1 MDELQILIKAI
12 MTENSEQNLDSELR
26 ILTKRLSDA
35 HKISLKVGIDQASVK
50 TVKSE
55 LQTIAKQV
63 QSASTS
69 SKSGSGQIKVFDK
82 TQLEADGQKYFN
94 YVRNIV
100 ARVQKE
106 FGKMGQVDVTNVFKN
121 AKGEIQSFTASVTKA
136 DGVVEKFNFELA
148 KIKNGSRN
156 LSGFV
161 QTNSILSDKRAGSD
175 LEKTLNFLNRIDN
188 KIADISSKTLKN
200 TSKPLLGDMEQYNQY
215 QTRLNE
221 VKARIEEIKKANAT
235 LSGDHKREIA
245 SMVADLQRYAKELQK
260 SAYAATDLNAATFQN
275 KKSELQAALK
285 TDIQKWQDSGIF
297 GGTFE
302 QDVNKAKRALDDALD
317 PTDLEAYKHQLSLI
331 VQQVKQLKLDDT
343 ASGRLIDADI
353 LNNNIQTAQNRIL
366 NLRETYS
373 AFLDDPNLVAKWE
386 ALFESSKIVDSK
398 KKLQELNSSIR
409 KFEQE
414 LISAGKHQRSFFD
427 ELKANAVK
435 MGTWMILGGVIAGIT
450 RGVTGLYGAVVDLD
464 SAMTELKKVTDET
477 DAAYNRFL
485 TDAAEKAVKIGT
497 TYSDYVNSTAS
508 FARLGYT
515 IGDAAKL
522 AEVANIYAV
531 VGDEI
536 SGVDEATTSIIS
548 TMKAFGIEA
557 ENAMTIVDKFNEVG
571 NNFAISSGGIGDA
584 MQRSAAALAAAN
596 NTIDQSIAL
605 IVAANNVVQDPET
618 VGTMWKT
625 VSMRIRG
632 AKTELEEAG
641 LETEY
646 MAESVATLRKQIK
659 GLTNVNGTGG
669 FDIMLDENTF
679 KSTYDII
686 LGISKVWK
694 NMSDIDQSALLELLA
709 GKRQGNA
716 LAATLTNM
724 KDAEA
729 ALKKSVTSEGSA
741 LKEHEKVMDS
751 IQAKQKAFQAQYQ
764 ALANSILNSDLI
776 KGMYD
781 GGTGLLGWLTKA
793 TELAGG
799 LPVALSAITPFI
811 NKLQMFKT
819 VTNEDGG
826 KGILTVFGANKLAL
840 DNDIKLLG
848 EYNDKIKKLGNS
860 KSDLSKKQII
870 WNDTIGKGTSRLR
883 EQIKI
888 SDKAVVSTDNYSN
901 AVSRS
906 AKETVLL
913 GVKSTA
919 AAIGV
924 EVLNTALNMLIGFGV
939 GLAINA
945 IVSGISS
952 LVNKTKEAKE
962 AAIEA
967 GDAATENANTLYD
980 LTSSYIAMCKA
991 VDDGTGSQEDLND
1004 IQSSLI
1010 EHLKEQGVVV
1020 QGLSGDYQNLR
1031 DSVIGAAQAQI
1042 QTSISQA
1049 IRASDIKK
1057 EDAINKLDGYFNQRN
1072 MYSATGKEAGDAME
1086 YLKKLGF
1093 TGIDNS
1099 GSRGGGTIFLPSVYR
1114 TNGGTEDIEFADL
1127 MANYKYLESAMNAVR
1142 EKFGKDN
1149 PLFTVLS
1156 DAFTEY
1162 QTAMKDAIK
1171 QIDSTNQLIVD
1182 NLLLTAQKTTQPQT
1196 LEEFTKFRQDLI
1208 DAVESSSDFDADGTY
1223 TAEKLVDTALQSAQQ
1238 YQGFITQLEAS
1249 KSEGIAQVEK
1259 AVTNLTER
1267 VKEMQAAYKVL
1278 ETAQQEMASGA
1289 GLSAETIQALAD
1301 VNENYLDFLYE
1312 ENGVIK
1318 LNTDAWQ
1325 ENANSKM
1332 ESEMLDI
1339 EREIREL
1346 QEQNSELEK
1355 QNQTLSDNID
1365 LYEEQRALGNDG
1377 GMWNQLIV
1385 DTTNSVKENNDA
1397 IETNNARIRENQG
1410 LLAVYGS
1417 LYGSITGDMTAYSQA
1432 LKNFDNVA
1440 TTIDSVAA
1448 SFASLANLQN
1458 TVADGFTLS
1467 LEKILEY
1474 AKAYPQILD
1483 SATVTADGE
1492 LALNEAV
1499 VNSFIEGKKAE
1510 LNAQIDSQIAQLE
1523 ADKAVLMAKKE
1534 FAQSQLELAQAVGTG
1549 EGQISKEVAE
1559 YRINAGNAMAEALI
1573 AMKMDEANAY
1583 RLTAAAMAGNEQ
1595 EFARIAA
1602 ECFENVDSNS
1612 VKAAYDMANAF
1623 FTNSQNATLSIAS
1636 IAEQAHQ
1643 TAAAVAGMANG
1654 VVAGSSNSVFY
1665 GSGGVYTGSYGFSGV
1680 NGNFQGVDLDYQSKT
1695 ASLDDYISQLQL
1707 DISDY
1712 TDAIAQIDGQIATLQ
1727 ALKGTPL
1734 DKFQNLVSNA
1744 ADIVGGKNSGS
1755 GSSSGGSNKADE
1767 AQKLVDEYVAA
1778 IDQYYEALKRLEEA
1792 QERRKSLEK
1801 KLEHTDDFSEK
1812 IYIAGDLAGAYE
1824 AEKEAENNLMAA
1836 KQATIAANV
1845 SALRNLGFD
1854 VDYDSSTNK
1863 LFIKNLEHLNEL
1875 TASTI
1880 GEYETLQDATNAL
1893 RKDTEELIDATE
1905 QLNSDNI
1912 DATETIEDLGY
1923 QILET
1928 KNDIV
1933 SYIEEIYKK
1942 QTEAYREIIDTRKEL
1957 IQSAKDEYDYESDV
1971 ADKVKEIADL
1981 QSRIDQ
1987 LSLDDSRSALA
1998 ERRALE
2004 EELAKLQSD
2013 LSKTQED
2020 HSTNAQLDALDKMAD
2035 DYEQTVEDD
2044 IEKLKQTVNSTSD
2057 VWNAFYDT
2065 ILGKNVSVGDSIDAE
2080 IADAWLRAAQAVQ
2093 VYGASVDGLPGIS
2106 TSVTSLP
2113 KYHDGGVV
2121 TGSNLGNDE
2130 LLAVLKEGE
2139 IVFTKEQL
2147 ISMIESAGSSVRGVI
2162 ESAVQNMVR
2171 SIPAVSNVV
2180 KSITNDNSATDNSSE
2195 VISPHIEINFT
2206 HSGFMSE
2213 SDMKKY
2219 SEQFADY
2226 TIGQINEVFRRKG
2239 IINNRRS
2246 RLRPG

>member
-1 MDELQILIKAI
+1 
-12 MTENSEQNLDSELR
+12 
-26 ILTKRLSDA
+26 
-35 HKISLKVGIDQASVK
+35 
-50 TVKSE
+50 
-55 LQTIAKQV
+55 
-63 QSASTS
+63 
-69 SKSGSGQIKVFDK
+69 
-82 TQLEADGQKYFN
+82 
-94 YVRNIV
+94 
-100 ARVQKE
+100 
-106 FGKMGQVDVTNVFKN
+106 
-121 AKGEIQSFTASVTKA
+121 
-136 DGVVEKFNFELA
+136 
-148 KIKNGSRN
+148 
-156 LSGFV
+156 
-161 QTNSILSDKRAGSD
+161 
-175 LEKTLNFLNRIDN
+175 
-188 KIADISSKTLKN
+188 
-200 TSKPLLGDMEQYNQY
+200 
-215 QTRLNE
+215 
-221 VKARIEEIKKANAT
+221 
-235 LSGDHKREIA
+235 
-245 SMVADLQRYAKELQK
+245 
-260 SAYAATDLNAATFQN
+260 
-275 KKSELQAALK
+275 
-285 TDIQKWQDSGIF
+285 
-297 GGTFE
+297 
-302 QDVNKAKRALDDALD
+302 
-317 PTDLEAYKHQLSLI
+317 
-331 VQQVKQLKLDDT
+331 
-343 ASGRLIDADI
+343 
-353 LNNNIQTAQNRIL
+353 
-366 NLRETYS
+366 
-373 AFLDDPNLVAKWE
+373 
-386 ALFESSKIVDSK
+386 
-398 KKLQELNSSIR
+398 
-409 KFEQE
+409 
-414 LISAGKHQRSFFD
+414 
-427 ELKANAVK
+427 
-435 MGTWMILGGVIAGIT
+435 
-450 RGVTGLYGAVVDLD
+450 
-464 SAMTELKKVTDET
+464 
-477 DAAYNRFL
+477 
-485 TDAAEKAVKIGT
+485 
-497 TYSDYVNSTAS
+497 
-508 FARLGYT
+508 
-515 IGDAAKL
+515 
-522 AEVANIYAV
+522 
-531 VGDEI
+531 
-536 SGVDEATTSIIS
+536 
-548 TMKAFGIEA
+548 
-557 ENAMTIVDKFNEVG
+557 
-571 NNFAISSGGIGDA
+571 
-584 MQRSAAALAAAN
+584 
-596 NTIDQSIAL
+596 
-605 IVAANNVVQDPET
+605 
-618 VGTMWKT
+618 
-625 VSMRIRG
+625 MRIRG

-646 MAESVATLRKQIK
+646 MAESVASLRKQIK

-848 EYNDKIKKLGNS
+848 EYNEKIKKLGNS

-883 EQIKI
+883 DQIKI
-888 SDKAVVSTDNYSN
+888 SDKAVVSTDNYSKS
-901 AVSRS
+901 VSRS
-906 AKETVLL
+906 TKETVLL

-945 IVSGISS
+945 LVSGISS
-952 LVNKTKEAKE
+952 LVNKTKEARE
-962 AAIEA
+962 AAVEA
-967 GDAATENANTLYD
+967 GDTATENANSLYD

-991 VDDGTGSQEDLND
+991 VDDGTGSQEDLDD
-1004 IQSSLI
+1004 IQNSLI
-1010 EHLKEQGVVV
+1010 EHLKEQGVAV
-1020 QGLSGDYQNLR
+1020 QELSGDYQNLR
-1031 DSVIGAAQAQI
+1031 EAVIGAAQEQI
-1042 QTSISQA
+1042 ETNISQA
-1049 IRASDIKK
+1049 IRSSEIKK
-1057 EDAINKLDGYFNQRN
+1057 EDTQKKLNGFWDSNSTFFASGE
-1072 MYSATGKEAGDAME
+1072 EAGKALE
-1086 YLKKLGF
+1086 YLMNQGF
-1093 TGIDNS
+1093 TGINPEN
-1099 GSRGGGTIFLPSVYR
+1099 GSIYLPSFMR
-1114 TNGGTEDIEFADL
+1114 TNGNRNDVEFADL
-1127 MANYKYLESAMNAVR
+1127 MANYKYLESAMNTVR

-1182 NLLLTAQKTTQPQT
+1182 NLLLTAQKSTQPQT

-1208 DAVESSSDFDADGTY
+1208 VAVESSSDFDADGTY
-1223 TAEKLVDTALQSAQQ
+1223 TAEKLVDSALQSAQQ
-1238 YQGFITQLEAS
+1238 YQGFIAQLEAS

-1278 ETAQQEMASGA
+1278 ETAQQEMSSGA

-1301 VNENYLDFLYE
+1301 ANENYLDFLYE

-1318 LNTDAWQ
+1318 LNTDAWR

-1365 LYEEQRALGNDG
+1365 LYVEQRELGNDG
-1377 GMWNQLIV
+1377 GMWNQMIV
-1385 DTTNSVKENNDA
+1385 DATNSIQDNSDA
-1397 IETNNARIRENQG
+1397 IDANNARIRENQG

-1417 LYGSITGDMTAYSQA
+1417 MYSSITGDMNAYSQA

-1440 TTIDSVAA
+1440 TTIDSVTA
-1448 SFASLANLQN
+1448 SYTNLAKLQN

-1467 LEKILEY
+1467 IEKALEY
-1474 AKAYPQILD
+1474 AKVYPQILD
-1483 SATVTADGE
+1483 SATATANGE
-1492 LALNEAV
+1492 LALNETV
-1499 VNSFIEGKKAE
+1499 VNSFIEGKKTE
-1510 LNAQIDSQIAQLE
+1510 LNRQIDSQITQLE

-1534 FAQSQLELAQAVGTG
+1534 FAQAQLELAQAVGTG

-1559 YRINAGNAMAEALI
+1559 YRINAANAMVQ
-1573 AMKMDEANAY
+1573 AMVDAGMDEATAY
-1583 RLTAAAMAGNEQ
+1583 KLAAAAMSQNIQ
-1595 EFARIAA
+1595 EFQRIAYQV
-1602 ECFENVDSNS
+1602 CVDTEGNFNA
-1612 VKAAYDMANAF
+1612 AAYSAAMTMYNNANSMQG
-1623 FTNSQNATLSIAS
+1623 NL
-1636 IAEQAHQ
+1636 
-1643 TAAAVAGMANG
+1643 AAVAAQAHETAYAIAAMTSGKL
-1654 VVAGSSNSVFY
+1654 AGTESKI
-1665 GSGGVYTGSYGFSGV
+1665 GGLSGGSHGGGISLNLAQGSFNGADYTYTPK
-1680 NGNFQGVDLDYQSKT
+1680 QI
-1695 ASLDDYISQLQL
+1695 SLDDYISQLNT
-1707 DISDY
+1707 DITDY
-1712 TDAIAQIDGQIATLQ
+1712 TDAIAQIDGQIAILQ
-1727 ALKGTPL
+1727 AIKNTPFE
-1734 DKFQNLVSNA
+1734 KFQNLVSNA
-1744 ADIVGGKNSGS
+1744 ADIVGGKNNGS

-1812 IYIAGDLAGAYE
+1812 IYIAGDLVGAYE

-1854 VDYDSSTNK
+1854 VDYDSSKNK

-1893 RKDTEELIDATE
+1893 RKDTEDLIDATE

-1923 QILET
+1923 QVLET
-1928 KNDIV
+1928 KKNIV

-1942 QTEAYREIIDTRKEL
+1942 QTEAYRKIIDQRKEL

-1981 QSRIDQ
+1981 QARIDQ

-2013 LSKTQED
+2013 LSKKQED

-2035 DYEQTVEDD
+2035 DYEQTVEED

-2057 VWNAFYDT
+2057 VWNAFYNT
-2065 ILGKNVSVGDSIDAE
+2065 ILGNNVSVGDSIDAE
-2080 IADAWLRAAQAVQ
+2080 IVDAWLRAAQAVQ
-2093 VYGASVDGLPGIS
+2093 AYGTTVNNLPGMSTGGSTTDDKNTPTSGADPTDRRRIKPGEVYINDPTDRILDPTPGSANSKLKDGSIAPGTDLEKLIPDEEYRDYLDQNWAFSIS
-2106 TSVTSLP
+2106 KFAHTIEDPWSSFVGDLDFAINGTMRSVPSVT
-2113 KYHDGGVV
+2113 
-2121 TGSNLGNDE
+2121 E
-2130 LLAVLKEGE
+2130 
-2139 IVFTKEQL
+2139 
-2147 ISMIESAGSSVRGVI
+2147 
-2162 ESAVQNMVR
+2162 
-2171 SIPAVSNVV
+2171 VV

-2213 SDMKKY
+2213 ADMKKY
-2219 SEQFADY
+2219 GKQAAEIA
-2226 TIGQINEVFRRKG
+2226 IGEINEAFRRSG
-2239 IINNRRS
+2239 IINNRNS

>member
-1 MDELQILIKAI
+1 
-12 MTENSEQNLDSELR
+12 
-26 ILTKRLSDA
+26 
-35 HKISLKVGIDQASVK
+35 
-50 TVKSE
+50 
-55 LQTIAKQV
+55 
-63 QSASTS
+63 
-69 SKSGSGQIKVFDK
+69 
-82 TQLEADGQKYFN
+82 
-94 YVRNIV
+94 
-100 ARVQKE
+100 
-106 FGKMGQVDVTNVFKN
+106 
-121 AKGEIQSFTASVTKA
+121 
-136 DGVVEKFNFELA
+136 
-148 KIKNGSRN
+148 
-156 LSGFV
+156 
-161 QTNSILSDKRAGSD
+161 
-175 LEKTLNFLNRIDN
+175 
-188 KIADISSKTLKN
+188 
-200 TSKPLLGDMEQYNQY
+200 
-215 QTRLNE
+215 
-221 VKARIEEIKKANAT
+221 
-235 LSGDHKREIA
+235 
-245 SMVADLQRYAKELQK
+245 
-260 SAYAATDLNAATFQN
+260 
-275 KKSELQAALK
+275 
-285 TDIQKWQDSGIF
+285 
-297 GGTFE
+297 
-302 QDVNKAKRALDDALD
+302 
-317 PTDLEAYKHQLSLI
+317 
-331 VQQVKQLKLDDT
+331 
-343 ASGRLIDADI
+343 
-353 LNNNIQTAQNRIL
+353 
-366 NLRETYS
+366 
-373 AFLDDPNLVAKWE
+373 
-386 ALFESSKIVDSK
+386 
-398 KKLQELNSSIR
+398 
-409 KFEQE
+409 
-414 LISAGKHQRSFFD
+414 
-427 ELKANAVK
+427 
-435 MGTWMILGGVIAGIT
+435 
-450 RGVTGLYGAVVDLD
+450 
-464 SAMTELKKVTDET
+464 
-477 DAAYNRFL
+477 
-485 TDAAEKAVKIGT
+485 
-497 TYSDYVNSTAS
+497 
-508 FARLGYT
+508 
-515 IGDAAKL
+515 
-522 AEVANIYAV
+522 
-531 VGDEI
+531 
-536 SGVDEATTSIIS
+536 
-548 TMKAFGIEA
+548 
-557 ENAMTIVDKFNEVG
+557 
-571 NNFAISSGGIGDA
+571 
-584 MQRSAAALAAAN
+584 
-596 NTIDQSIAL
+596 
-605 IVAANNVVQDPET
+605 
-618 VGTMWKT
+618 
-625 VSMRIRG
+625 MRIRG

-646 MAESVATLRKQIK
+646 MAESVASLRKQIK

-848 EYNDKIKKLGNS
+848 EYNEKIKKLGNS

-883 EQIKI
+883 DQIKI
-888 SDKAVVSTDNYSN
+888 SDKAVVSTDNYSKS
-901 AVSRS
+901 VSRS
-906 AKETVLL
+906 TKETVLL

-945 IVSGISS
+945 LVSGISS
-952 LVNKTKEAKE
+952 LVNKTKEARE
-962 AAIEA
+962 AVVEA
-967 GDAATENANTLYD
+967 GDTATENANSLYD

-991 VDDGTGSQEDLND
+991 VDDGTGSQEDLDD
-1004 IQSSLI
+1004 IQNSLI
-1010 EHLKEQGVVV
+1010 EHLKEQGVAV
-1020 QGLSGDYQNLR
+1020 QELSGDYQNLR
-1031 DSVIGAAQAQI
+1031 EAVIGAAQEQI
-1042 QTSISQA
+1042 KTNISQA
-1049 IRASDIKK
+1049 IRSSEIKK
-1057 EDAINKLDGYFNQRN
+1057 EDTQKKLNGFWDSNSTFFASGE
-1072 MYSATGKEAGDAME
+1072 EAGKALE
-1086 YLKKLGF
+1086 YLMNQGF
-1093 TGIDNS
+1093 TGINPEN
-1099 GSRGGGTIFLPSVYR
+1099 GSIYLPSFMR
-1114 TNGGTEDIEFADL
+1114 TNGNRNDVEFADL

-1156 DAFTEY
+1156 DAFAEY
-1162 QTAMKDAIK
+1162 QTAMGDAIK

-1182 NLLLTAQKTTQPQT
+1182 NLLLTAQKSTQPQT

-1208 DAVESSSDFDADGTY
+1208 AAVESSSDFDTDGTY
-1223 TAEKLVDTALQSAQQ
+1223 TAEKLVDSALQSAQQ
-1238 YQGFITQLEAS
+1238 YQEFITQLETT

-1365 LYEEQRALGNDG
+1365 LYVEQRELGNDG

-1744 ADIVGGKNSGS
+1744 ADIVGGKNNGS

-1812 IYIAGDLAGAYE
+1812 IYIAGDLVGAYE

-1875 TASTI
+1875 TASAI

-1893 RKDTEELIDATE
+1893 RKDTEELIDTTE

-1912 DATETIEDLGY
+1912 AATETIEDLGY

-1981 QSRIDQ
+1981 QARIDQ

-2057 VWNAFYDT
+2057 VWNVFYDT

-2130 LLAVLKEGE
+2130 LLAVLQEGE
-2139 IVFTKEQL
+2139 VVFTHAQL
-2147 ISMIESAGSSVRGVI
+2147 VGMIENARNGIQGAL
-2162 ESAVQNMVR
+2162 ESIVQNLVG
-2171 SIPAVSNVV
+2171 STPSVSNVMN
-2180 KSITNDNSATDNSSE
+2180 SIANDNSSTDNSSE
-2195 VISPHIEINFT
+2195 VISPHIEINFS

-2219 SEQFADY
+2219 GDQFAEI
-2226 TIGQINEVFRRKG
+2226 TIGKINEVFRRKG
-2239 IINNRRS
+2239 IINNHFARF
-2246 RLRPG
+2246 RPG

>member
-1 MDELQILIKAI
+1 MDDLQILIQALIDEAKSI
-12 MTENSEQNLDSELR
+12 LNIREQLQKMAEKLSISVTAKLD
-26 ILTKRLSDA
+26 K
-35 HKISLKVGIDQASVK
+35 
-50 TVKSE
+50 
-55 LQTIAKQV
+55 
-63 QSASTS
+63 
-69 SKSGSGQIKVFDK
+69 SKSKKQIK
-82 TQLEADGQKYFN
+82 
-94 YVRNIV
+94 
-100 ARVQKE
+100 
-106 FGKMGQVDVTNVFKN
+106 
-121 AKGEIQSFTASVTKA
+121 
-136 DGVVEKFNFELA
+136 
-148 KIKNGSRN
+148 
-156 LSGFV
+156 
-161 QTNSILSDKRAGSD
+161 
-175 LEKTLNFLNRIDN
+175 
-188 KIADISSKTLKN
+188 
-200 TSKPLLGDMEQYNQY
+200 
-215 QTRLNE
+215 
-221 VKARIEEIKKANAT
+221 
-235 LSGDHKREIA
+235 
-245 SMVADLQRYAKELQK
+245 
-260 SAYAATDLNAATFQN
+260 TDLSAI
-275 KKSELQAALK
+275 
-285 TDIQKWQDSGIF
+285 D
-297 GGTFE
+297 
-302 QDVNKAKRALDDALD
+302 
-317 PTDLEAYKHQLSLI
+317 
-331 VQQVKQLKLDDT
+331 KL
-343 ASGRLIDADI
+343 
-353 LNNNIQTAQNRIL
+353 N
-366 NLRETYS
+366 
-373 AFLDDPNLVAKWE
+373 V
-386 ALFESSKIVDSK
+386 
-398 KKLQELNSSIR
+398 
-409 KFEQE
+409 
-414 LISAGKHQRSFFD
+414 
-427 ELKANAVK
+427 
-435 MGTWMILGGVIAGIT
+435 
-450 RGVTGLYGAVVDLD
+450 GVTGKLD
-464 SAMTELKKVTDET
+464 K
-477 DAAYNRFL
+477 
-485 TDAAEKAVKIGT
+485 
-497 TYSDYVNSTAS
+497 TAT
-508 FARLGYT
+508 R
-515 IGDAAKL
+515 
-522 AEVANIYAV
+522 
-531 VGDEI
+531 
-536 SGVDEATTSIIS
+536 
-548 TMKAFGIEA
+548 
-557 ENAMTIVDKFNEVG
+557 
-571 NNFAISSGGIGDA
+571 
-584 MQRSAAALAAAN
+584 
-596 NTIDQSIAL
+596 
-605 IVAANNVVQDPET
+605 
-618 VGTMWKT
+618 
-625 VSMRIRG
+625 
-632 AKTELEEAG
+632 
-641 LETEY
+641 
-646 MAESVATLRKQIK
+646 
-659 GLTNVNGTGG
+659 
-669 FDIMLDENTF
+669 
-679 KSTYDII
+679 
-686 LGISKVWK
+686 
-694 NMSDIDQSALLELLA
+694 
-709 GKRQGNA
+709 
-716 LAATLTNM
+716 
-724 KDAEA
+724 
-729 ALKKSVTSEGSA
+729 
-741 LKEHEKVMDS
+741 
-751 IQAKQKAFQAQYQ
+751 
-764 ALANSILNSDLI
+764 
-776 KGMYD
+776 
-781 GGTGLLGWLTKA
+781 
-793 TELAGG
+793 
-799 LPVALSAITPFI
+799 
-811 NKLQMFKT
+811 
-819 VTNEDGG
+819 
-826 KGILTVFGANKLAL
+826 
-840 DNDIKLLG
+840 
-848 EYNDKIKKLGNS
+848 KKL
-860 KSDLSKKQII
+860 KSDLSSVKTDPIKVRADVDKKQIQKDI
-870 WNDTIGKGTSRLR
+870 KSIGPVKIDTKVDGTEKLNDAVAGIDSIQRKAGTAIAFLTMLRQAFIRLEQAGKKMVSTAVELDKQGTDLRMVTGESYEDISRFIDNYNVLAKELGSTTTQVLNASSEWLRQGKSIQETQELIRQSMILSKVGAMDADTATKRLTSTMMGYGLAVSDVAGVVDRLTAVDMAAAVSADNIAEALSHTASSASLAGISLDKIIAYLTVVQETTQKSASVVGESFKSIFARMTKVTNGDAIDDMGEDISKVESTLRSLGIELRTSATEFRNIDEVIDEVGQKFNSLDSVVQRQIVTAMGGVYQSENLLALLKNYDKVAKYLNVSAEAAGTAEKKFNAYQESVEAHYNTMIASAEALSKKTVPTELLNGLMDAGTAVMDFATSTNLLSTALTGLGTAFAVKELGVFGGKVKDAYTNISNLTTAFTIL
-883 EQIKI
+883 
-888 SDKAVVSTDNYSN
+888 DKATDVRLGVDEFNSLLAITKNLSTAQLKLVVSNKALTTQQRMAILTASGLSE
-901 AVSRS
+901 AE
-906 AKETVLL
+906 AKQALTAMGLATAEGAT
-913 GVKSTA
+913 TA
-919 AAIGV
+919 ATFSLSGAFKALTAAIAA
-924 EVLNTALNMLIGFGV
+924 NPIGFLLV
-939 GLAINA
+939 TITTLTS
-945 IVSGISS
+945 VIST
-952 LVNKTKEAKE
+952 VKDKIKEARD

-967 GDAATENANTLYD
+967 GDAAASLSNEIID
-980 LTSSYIAMCKA
+980 LTGQYIDLCEA
-991 VDDGTGSQEDLND
+991 VKTDTSAKEDL
-1004 IQSSLI
+1004 
-1010 EHLKEQGVVV
+1010 LKTQE
-1020 QGLSGDYQNLR
+1020 NLL
-1031 DSVIGAAQAQI
+1031 
-1042 QTSISQA
+1042 
-1049 IRASDIKK
+1049 
-1057 EDAINKLDGYFNQRN
+1057 E
-1072 MYSATGKEAGDAME
+1072 
-1086 YLKKLGF
+1086 KLG
-1093 TGIDNS
+1093 
-1099 GSRGGGTIFLPSVYR
+1099 
-1114 TNGGTEDIEFADL
+1114 IEKNRVQEL
-1127 MANYKYLESAMNAVR
+1127 VQ
-1142 EKFGKDN
+1142 
-1149 PLFTVLS
+1149 
-1156 DAFTEY
+1156 EY
-1162 QTAMKDAIK
+1162 GNLTDAIK
-1171 QIDSTNQLIVD
+1171 AASLEKLTQVERDLRGGLSAKKEALFDAAKANGIAKYSMNHIITSWNKQNADVNRKALQALADKGMISAGSYGSLGMELWLPTDGRFDPTTIEGIINSYERLGTMMDAVSDAAGSDNAVYKALYDAYNKCSGAIDDYRNSITSLND
-1182 NLLLTAQKTTQPQT
+1182 NLAQQYMLQGLIGKEVPA
-1196 LEEFTKFRQDLI
+1196 TK
-1208 DAVESSSDFDADGTY
+1208 EDFDAYRQSVIDAAVSSGQFVGTNEEIAASVDGVL
-1223 TAEKLVDTALQSAQQ
+1223 KSQSRFSSFYADELKDA
-1238 YQGFITQLEAS
+1238 GGAA
-1249 KSEGIAQVEK
+1249 AQVEK

-1301 VNENYLDFLYE
+1301 ANENYLDYLYE

-1318 LNTDAWQ
+1318 LNTDAWR

-1332 ESEMLDI
+1332 ESEMFDI

-1385 DTTNSVKENNDA
+1385 DTTNSIQENNDA
-1397 IETNNARIRENQG
+1397 IDTNNARIRENQG

-1458 TVADGFTLS
+1458 IVADGFTLS

-1654 VVAGSSNSVFY
+1654 VIAGSSNPVFY

-1744 ADIVGGKNSGS
+1744 ADIVGGKNNGS
-1755 GSSSGGSNKADE
+1755 GSSSGGSNKANE

-1812 IYIAGDLAGAYE
+1812 IYIAGDLVGAYE
-1824 AEKEAENNLMAA
+1824 AEKEAEHNLMAA

-1912 DATETIEDLGY
+1912 AATETIEDLGY

-1942 QTEAYREIIDTRKEL
+1942 QTEAYREIIDMRKEL
-1957 IQSAKDEYDYESDV
+1957 IQSAKDEYDYEADV

-1981 QSRIDQ
+1981 QARIDQ

-2004 EELAKLQSD
+2004 EELAKLQAD
-2013 LSKTQED
+2013 LSKTQTD

-2035 DYEQTVEDD
+2035 DYEKTVEDD

-2057 VWNAFYDT
+2057 VWSAFYNI

-2121 TGSNLGNDE
+2121 SESNMGDNE
-2130 LLAVLKEGE
+2130 LLAVLQEGE
-2139 IVFTKEQL
+2139 IVFTHAQL
-2147 ISMIESAGSSVRGVI
+2147 IGMIENARNGIQGAL
-2162 ESAVQNMVR
+2162 ESIVQNLVG
-2171 SIPAVSNVV
+2171 STPSVSNVMN
-2180 KSITNDNSATDNSSE
+2180 SIANDNSATDNSSE

-2219 SEQFADY
+2219 GDKFAD
-2226 TIGQINEVFRRKG
+2226 IALGKLNDAFRRKG
-2239 IINNRRS
+2239 IVNNRS
-2246 RLRPG
+2246 YWLRPG

>member
-1 MDELQILIKAI
+1 MDDLQILIQTFI
-12 MTENSEQNLDSELR
+12 DE
-26 ILTKRLSDA
+26 TK
-35 HKISLKVGIDQASVK
+35 
-50 TVKSE
+50 
-55 LQTIAKQV
+55 
-63 QSASTS
+63 
-69 SKSGSGQIKVFDK
+69 
-82 TQLEADGQKYFN
+82 
-94 YVRNIV
+94 
-100 ARVQKE
+100 
-106 FGKMGQVDVTNVFKN
+106 
-121 AKGEIQSFTASVTKA
+121 
-136 DGVVEKFNFELA
+136 
-148 KIKNGSRN
+148 
-156 LSGFV
+156 
-161 QTNSILSDKRAGSD
+161 SILNIR
-175 LEKTLNFLNRIDN
+175 
-188 KIADISSKTLKN
+188 
-200 TSKPLLGDMEQYNQY
+200 EQ
-215 QTRLNE
+215 
-221 VKARIEEIKKANAT
+221 
-235 LSGDHKREIA
+235 
-245 SMVADLQRYAKELQK
+245 LQK
-260 SAYAATDLNAATFQN
+260 M
-275 KKSELQAALK
+275 SEK
-285 TDIQKWQDSGIF
+285 
-297 GGTFE
+297 
-302 QDVNKAKRALDDALD
+302 
-317 PTDLEAYKHQLSLI
+317 LSI
-331 VQQVKQLKLDDT
+331 
-343 ASGRLIDADI
+343 
-353 LNNNIQTAQNRIL
+353 
-366 NLRETYS
+366 
-373 AFLDDPNLVAKWE
+373 
-386 ALFESSKIVDSK
+386 
-398 KKLQELNSSIR
+398 SI
-409 KFEQE
+409 
-414 LISAGKHQRSFFD
+414 
-427 ELKANAVK
+427 
-435 MGTWMILGGVIAGIT
+435 
-450 RGVTGLYGAVVDLD
+450 
-464 SAMTELKKVTDET
+464 
-477 DAAYNRFL
+477 
-485 TDAAEKAVKIGT
+485 
-497 TYSDYVNSTAS
+497 
-508 FARLGYT
+508 
-515 IGDAAKL
+515 AAKL
-522 AEVANIYAV
+522 
-531 VGDEI
+531 
-536 SGVDEATTSIIS
+536 
-548 TMKAFGIEA
+548 
-557 ENAMTIVDKFNEVG
+557 DK
-571 NNFAISSGGIGDA
+571 SKS
-584 MQRSAAALAAAN
+584 
-596 NTIDQSIAL
+596 
-605 IVAANNVVQDPET
+605 
-618 VGTMWKT
+618 K
-625 VSMRIRG
+625 
-632 AKTELEEAG
+632 
-641 LETEY
+641 
-646 MAESVATLRKQIK
+646 KQIK
-659 GLTNVNGTGG
+659 T
-669 FDIMLDENTF
+669 D
-679 KSTYDII
+679 
-686 LGISKVWK
+686 
-694 NMSDIDQSALLELLA
+694 
-709 GKRQGNA
+709 
-716 LAATLTNM
+716 
-724 KDAEA
+724 
-729 ALKKSVTSEGSA
+729 
-741 LKEHEKVMDS
+741 
-751 IQAKQKAFQAQYQ
+751 
-764 ALANSILNSDLI
+764 
-776 KGMYD
+776 
-781 GGTGLLGWLTKA
+781 
-793 TELAGG
+793 
-799 LPVALSAITPFI
+799 LSAID
-811 NKLQMFKT
+811 KLNVGITGKLDKT
-819 VTNEDGG
+819 ATR
-826 KGILTVFGANKLAL
+826 
-840 DNDIKLLG
+840 
-848 EYNDKIKKLGNS
+848 KKL
-860 KSDLSKKQII
+860 KSDLSSVKTDPIKVQAEVDKKQIQKDI
-870 WNDTIGKGTSRLR
+870 KSIGPLKIDTKVDGAGKLNDTALGIDSIQRKAGATIAGLTLLRQAFISLERAAKNMATTAAELDKQLTDLRMVTGESYEDASRLVDSYNVLAKELGSTTTQVLNASGEWLR
-883 EQIKI
+883 QGKSIQETQELIRQSMILSKVGAMDADTATKRLTSTMMGYGLAVSDVAGVVDRLTAVDMAAAVSADNIAEALSHTASSASLAGISLDKIIAYLTVVQETTQKSASVVGESFKSIFARMTKVTNGDAIDDMGEDISKVESTLRSLGIELRASATEFRNIDEVIDEVGRKFNSLDSVVQRQIVTAMGGVYQSENLLALLKNYDKVAKYLNVSAEAAGTAEKKFNAYQESVEAHYNTMIASAEALSKKTVPTELLNGLMDAGTAVMDFATSTNLLSTALTGLGTAFAVKELGVFGGKVKDAYTNI
-888 SDKAVVSTDNYSN
+888 SNLTTAFTILDKAADVSLGVDEFNSLLAITKNLSTAQLKLVVSNKALTTQQRMAILTASGLSEAEAKQTLTAMGLATAEGATTAATFSLSGAFKALTAAIAANPIGFLLVTLTTLVSVVST
-901 AVSRS
+901 
-906 AKETVLL
+906 
-913 GVKSTA
+913 VKDK
-919 AAIGV
+919 I
-924 EVLNTALNMLIGFGV
+924 
-939 GLAINA
+939 
-945 IVSGISS
+945 
-952 LVNKTKEAKE
+952 KEARE

-967 GDAATENANTLYD
+967 GDAAATLSGEIID
-980 LTSSYIAMCKA
+980 LTGQYIDLSEA
-991 VDDGTGSQEDLND
+991 VKTDTSVKEDLLSTQND
-1004 IQSSLI
+1004 LI
-1010 EHLKEQGVVV
+1010 E
-1020 QGLSGDYQNLR
+1020 
-1031 DSVIGAAQAQI
+1031 
-1042 QTSISQA
+1042 
-1049 IRASDIKK
+1049 
-1057 EDAINKLDGYFNQRN
+1057 
-1072 MYSATGKEAGDAME
+1072 
-1086 YLKKLGF
+1086 KLG
-1093 TGIDNS
+1093 
-1099 GSRGGGTIFLPSVYR
+1099 
-1114 TNGGTEDIEFADL
+1114 IEKNRVQEL
-1127 MANYKYLESAMNAVR
+1127 VQ
-1142 EKFGKDN
+1142 
-1149 PLFTVLS
+1149 
-1156 DAFTEY
+1156 EY
-1162 QTAMKDAIK
+1162 GNLTDAIK
-1171 QIDSTNQLIVD
+1171 AASLEKLTQVERDLRGGLSAKKEALFDAAKANGIAKYSMNHIVTSWNKQNADVNRKALQALVDKGMISAGSYGSLGMELWLPTDGRFDPATIEGIINSYERLGTMMDTVSDAAGSDNAVYKALYDAYNKCSDAVNGYKNSITSLND
-1182 NLLLTAQKTTQPQT
+1182 NLAQQYMLQGLIGKEVPA
-1196 LEEFTKFRQDLI
+1196 TK
-1208 DAVESSSDFDADGTY
+1208 EDFDAYRQSVIDAAVSSGQFIGTNEEITASVDGVL
-1223 TAEKLVDTALQSAQQ
+1223 KSQSRFSSFYADELKDA
-1238 YQGFITQLEAS
+1238 GGAA
-1249 KSEGIAQVEK
+1249 AQVEK

-1267 VKEMQAAYKVL
+1267 VKEMQAAYKAL

-1289 GLSAETIQALAD
+1289 GLSAETIQALAEA
-1301 VNENYLDFLYE
+1301 NKNYLDFLYE

-1318 LNTDAWQ
+1318 LNTDAWR

-1339 EREIREL
+1339 EREIRGL

-1385 DTTNSVKENNDA
+1385 DTTNSIQENNDA
-1397 IETNNARIRENQG
+1397 IDTNNARIRENQG

-1583 RLTAAAMAGNEQ
+1583 RLTAAAMAGNAQ

-1654 VVAGSSNSVFY
+1654 VIAGSSNPVFY

-1801 KLEHTDDFSEK
+1801 KLEHTDDFFEK
-1812 IYIAGDLAGAYE
+1812 IYIAGDLVGAYE

-1875 TASTI
+1875 TASAI

-1912 DATETIEDLGY
+1912 AATETIEDLGY

-1942 QTEAYREIIDTRKEL
+1942 QTEAYREIIDMRKEL
-1957 IQSAKDEYDYESDV
+1957 IQSAKDEYDYEADV

-1981 QSRIDQ
+1981 QARIDQ

-2004 EELAKLQSD
+2004 EELAKLQAD
-2013 LSKTQED
+2013 LSKTQTD

-2035 DYEQTVEDD
+2035 EYEQTVEDD

-2130 LLAVLKEGE
+2130 LLAVLQEGE
-2139 IVFTKEQL
+2139 VVFTHAQL
-2147 ISMIESAGSSVRGVI
+2147 VGMIENARNGIQGAL
-2162 ESAVQNMVR
+2162 ESIVQNLVG
-2171 SIPAVSNVV
+2171 STPSVSNVMN
-2180 KSITNDNSATDNSSE
+2180 SIANDNSATDNSSE

-2219 SEQFADY
+2219 GDKFAD
-2226 TIGQINEVFRRKG
+2226 IALGKLNDAFRRKG
-2239 IINNRRS
+2239 IINNHSARF
-2246 RLRPG
+2246 RPG

>member
-1 MDELQILIKAI
+1 MDDLQILIQTFI
-12 MTENSEQNLDSELR
+12 DE
-26 ILTKRLSDA
+26 TK
-35 HKISLKVGIDQASVK
+35 
-50 TVKSE
+50 
-55 LQTIAKQV
+55 
-63 QSASTS
+63 
-69 SKSGSGQIKVFDK
+69 
-82 TQLEADGQKYFN
+82 
-94 YVRNIV
+94 
-100 ARVQKE
+100 
-106 FGKMGQVDVTNVFKN
+106 
-121 AKGEIQSFTASVTKA
+121 
-136 DGVVEKFNFELA
+136 
-148 KIKNGSRN
+148 
-156 LSGFV
+156 
-161 QTNSILSDKRAGSD
+161 SILNIR
-175 LEKTLNFLNRIDN
+175 
-188 KIADISSKTLKN
+188 
-200 TSKPLLGDMEQYNQY
+200 EQ
-215 QTRLNE
+215 
-221 VKARIEEIKKANAT
+221 
-235 LSGDHKREIA
+235 
-245 SMVADLQRYAKELQK
+245 LQK
-260 SAYAATDLNAATFQN
+260 M
-275 KKSELQAALK
+275 SEK
-285 TDIQKWQDSGIF
+285 
-297 GGTFE
+297 
-302 QDVNKAKRALDDALD
+302 
-317 PTDLEAYKHQLSLI
+317 LSI
-331 VQQVKQLKLDDT
+331 
-343 ASGRLIDADI
+343 
-353 LNNNIQTAQNRIL
+353 
-366 NLRETYS
+366 
-373 AFLDDPNLVAKWE
+373 
-386 ALFESSKIVDSK
+386 
-398 KKLQELNSSIR
+398 SI
-409 KFEQE
+409 
-414 LISAGKHQRSFFD
+414 
-427 ELKANAVK
+427 
-435 MGTWMILGGVIAGIT
+435 
-450 RGVTGLYGAVVDLD
+450 
-464 SAMTELKKVTDET
+464 
-477 DAAYNRFL
+477 
-485 TDAAEKAVKIGT
+485 
-497 TYSDYVNSTAS
+497 
-508 FARLGYT
+508 
-515 IGDAAKL
+515 AAKL
-522 AEVANIYAV
+522 
-531 VGDEI
+531 
-536 SGVDEATTSIIS
+536 
-548 TMKAFGIEA
+548 
-557 ENAMTIVDKFNEVG
+557 DK
-571 NNFAISSGGIGDA
+571 
-584 MQRSAAALAAAN
+584 
-596 NTIDQSIAL
+596 
-605 IVAANNVVQDPET
+605 
-618 VGTMWKT
+618 
-625 VSMRIRG
+625 
-632 AKTELEEAG
+632 
-641 LETEY
+641 
-646 MAESVATLRKQIK
+646 
-659 GLTNVNGTGG
+659 
-669 FDIMLDENTF
+669 
-679 KSTYDII
+679 
-686 LGISKVWK
+686 SK
-694 NMSDIDQSALLELLA
+694 
-709 GKRQGNA
+709 
-716 LAATLTNM
+716 
-724 KDAEA
+724 
-729 ALKKSVTSEGSA
+729 
-741 LKEHEKVMDS
+741 
-751 IQAKQKAFQAQYQ
+751 
-764 ALANSILNSDLI
+764 
-776 KGMYD
+776 
-781 GGTGLLGWLTKA
+781 
-793 TELAGG
+793 
-799 LPVALSAITPFI
+799 
-811 NKLQMFKT
+811 
-819 VTNEDGG
+819 
-826 KGILTVFGANKLAL
+826 
-840 DNDIKLLG
+840 
-848 EYNDKIKKLGNS
+848 
-860 KSDLSKKQII
+860 SKKQIKTDLSAI
-870 WNDTIGKGTSRLR
+870 DKLNVGITGKLDKTATRKKLKSDLNSVKTDPIKVRADVDKKQIQKDIKSIGTVKIDAKVDGAGKLNDTALGIDSIQRKAGATIAGLTLLRQAFISLERAAKNMATTAAELDKQLTDLRMVTGESYEDASRLVDSYNVLAKELGSTTTQVLNASGEWLR
-883 EQIKI
+883 QGKSIQETQELIRQSMILSKVGAMDADTATKRLTSTMMGYGLAVSDVAGVVDRLTAVDMAAAVSADNIAEALSHTASSASLAGISLDKIIAYLTVVQETTQKSASVVGESFKSIFARMTKVTNGDAIDDMGEDISKVESTLRSLGIELRASATEFRNIDEVIDEVGRKFNSLDSVVQRQIVTAMGGVYQSENLLALLKNYDKVAKYLNVSAEAAGTAEKKFNAYQESVEAHYNTMIASAEALSKKTVPTELLNGLMDAGTAVMDFATSTNLLSTALTGLGTAFAVKELGVFGGKVKDAYTNI
-888 SDKAVVSTDNYSN
+888 SNLTTAFTILDKAADVSLGVDEFNSLLAITKNLSTAQLKLVVSNKALTTQQRMAILTASGLSEAEAKQTLTAMGLATAEGATTAATFSLSGAFKALTAAIAANPIGFLLVTFTTLVSVVST
-901 AVSRS
+901 
-906 AKETVLL
+906 
-913 GVKSTA
+913 VKDK
-919 AAIGV
+919 I
-924 EVLNTALNMLIGFGV
+924 
-939 GLAINA
+939 
-945 IVSGISS
+945 
-952 LVNKTKEAKE
+952 KEARD

-967 GDAATENANTLYD
+967 GDAAASLSGEIID
-980 LTSSYIAMCKA
+980 LTGQYIDLCEA
-991 VDDGTGSQEDLND
+991 VKTDTSAKEGL
-1004 IQSSLI
+1004 
-1010 EHLKEQGVVV
+1010 LKTQ
-1020 QGLSGDYQNLR
+1020 DNLL
-1031 DSVIGAAQAQI
+1031 
-1042 QTSISQA
+1042 
-1049 IRASDIKK
+1049 
-1057 EDAINKLDGYFNQRN
+1057 E
-1072 MYSATGKEAGDAME
+1072 
-1086 YLKKLGF
+1086 KLG
-1093 TGIDNS
+1093 
-1099 GSRGGGTIFLPSVYR
+1099 
-1114 TNGGTEDIEFADL
+1114 IEKNRVQEL
-1127 MANYKYLESAMNAVR
+1127 VE
-1142 EKFGKDN
+1142 
-1149 PLFTVLS
+1149 
-1156 DAFTEY
+1156 EY
-1162 QTAMKDAIK
+1162 GNLTDAIK
-1171 QIDSTNQLIVD
+1171 AASLEKLTQVERDLRGGLSAKKEALFDAAKANGIAKYSMNHIITSWNKQNADVNRKALQALVDKGMISAGSYGSLGMELWLPTDGRFDPTTIEGIINSYERLGTMMDTVSDAAGSDNAVYKALYEAYNKCSDAIGDYRNSITSLND
-1182 NLLLTAQKTTQPQT
+1182 NLAQQYMLQGLIGKEVPA
-1196 LEEFTKFRQDLI
+1196 TK
-1208 DAVESSSDFDADGTY
+1208 EDFDAYRQSVIDAAVSSGQFIGTNEEIAASVDG
-1223 TAEKLVDTALQSAQQ
+1223 ALKSQSRFSSFYADELNDA
-1238 YQGFITQLEAS
+1238 GGAA
-1249 KSEGIAQVEK
+1249 AQVEK

-1267 VKEMQAAYKVL
+1267 VKEMQTAYKVL

-1289 GLSAETIQALAD
+1289 GLSAETIQELAEA
-1301 VNENYLDFLYE
+1301 NENYLDFLYE

-1318 LNTDAWQ
+1318 LNTDAWR

-1385 DTTNSVKENNDA
+1385 DTTNSIQENNDA
-1397 IETNNARIRENQG
+1397 IDTNNTRIRENQG

-1583 RLTAAAMAGNEQ
+1583 RLTAAAMAGNAQ

-1654 VVAGSSNSVFY
+1654 VIAGSSNPVFY

-1812 IYIAGDLAGAYE
+1812 IYIAGDLVGAYE

-1875 TASTI
+1875 TASAI

-1912 DATETIEDLGY
+1912 AATETIEDLGY

-1942 QTEAYREIIDTRKEL
+1942 QTEAYREIIDMRKEL
-1957 IQSAKDEYDYESDV
+1957 IQSAKDEYDYEADV

-1981 QSRIDQ
+1981 QARIDQ

-2004 EELAKLQSD
+2004 EELAKLQAD
-2013 LSKTQED
+2013 LSKTQTD

-2035 DYEQTVEDD
+2035 EYEQTVEDD

-2130 LLAVLKEGE
+2130 LLAVLQEGE
-2139 IVFTKEQL
+2139 VVFTHAQL
-2147 ISMIESAGSSVRGVI
+2147 VGMIENARNGIQGAL
-2162 ESAVQNMVR
+2162 ESIVQNLVG
-2171 SIPAVSNVV
+2171 STPSVSNVMN
-2180 KSITNDNSATDNSSE
+2180 SIANDNSATDNSSE

-2219 SEQFADY
+2219 GDKFAD
-2226 TIGQINEVFRRKG
+2226 IALGKLNDAFRRKG
-2239 IINNRRS
+2239 IINNHSARF
-2246 RLRPG
+2246 RPG

>member
-1 MDELQILIKAI
+1 MDDLQILIQALIDETKSI
-12 MTENSEQNLDSELR
+12 LNIREQLQKMSEKLSISIAAKLD
-26 ILTKRLSDA
+26 K
-35 HKISLKVGIDQASVK
+35 
-50 TVKSE
+50 
-55 LQTIAKQV
+55 
-63 QSASTS
+63 
-69 SKSGSGQIKVFDK
+69 SKSKKQIK
-82 TQLEADGQKYFN
+82 
-94 YVRNIV
+94 
-100 ARVQKE
+100 
-106 FGKMGQVDVTNVFKN
+106 
-121 AKGEIQSFTASVTKA
+121 
-136 DGVVEKFNFELA
+136 
-148 KIKNGSRN
+148 
-156 LSGFV
+156 
-161 QTNSILSDKRAGSD
+161 
-175 LEKTLNFLNRIDN
+175 
-188 KIADISSKTLKN
+188 
-200 TSKPLLGDMEQYNQY
+200 
-215 QTRLNE
+215 
-221 VKARIEEIKKANAT
+221 
-235 LSGDHKREIA
+235 
-245 SMVADLQRYAKELQK
+245 
-260 SAYAATDLNAATFQN
+260 TDLSAI
-275 KKSELQAALK
+275 
-285 TDIQKWQDSGIF
+285 D
-297 GGTFE
+297 
-302 QDVNKAKRALDDALD
+302 
-317 PTDLEAYKHQLSLI
+317 
-331 VQQVKQLKLDDT
+331 KL
-343 ASGRLIDADI
+343 
-353 LNNNIQTAQNRIL
+353 N
-366 NLRETYS
+366 
-373 AFLDDPNLVAKWE
+373 V
-386 ALFESSKIVDSK
+386 
-398 KKLQELNSSIR
+398 
-409 KFEQE
+409 
-414 LISAGKHQRSFFD
+414 
-427 ELKANAVK
+427 
-435 MGTWMILGGVIAGIT
+435 
-450 RGVTGLYGAVVDLD
+450 GVTGKLD
-464 SAMTELKKVTDET
+464 K
-477 DAAYNRFL
+477 
-485 TDAAEKAVKIGT
+485 
-497 TYSDYVNSTAS
+497 TAT
-508 FARLGYT
+508 R
-515 IGDAAKL
+515 
-522 AEVANIYAV
+522 
-531 VGDEI
+531 
-536 SGVDEATTSIIS
+536 
-548 TMKAFGIEA
+548 
-557 ENAMTIVDKFNEVG
+557 
-571 NNFAISSGGIGDA
+571 
-584 MQRSAAALAAAN
+584 
-596 NTIDQSIAL
+596 
-605 IVAANNVVQDPET
+605 
-618 VGTMWKT
+618 
-625 VSMRIRG
+625 
-632 AKTELEEAG
+632 
-641 LETEY
+641 
-646 MAESVATLRKQIK
+646 
-659 GLTNVNGTGG
+659 
-669 FDIMLDENTF
+669 
-679 KSTYDII
+679 
-686 LGISKVWK
+686 
-694 NMSDIDQSALLELLA
+694 
-709 GKRQGNA
+709 
-716 LAATLTNM
+716 
-724 KDAEA
+724 
-729 ALKKSVTSEGSA
+729 
-741 LKEHEKVMDS
+741 
-751 IQAKQKAFQAQYQ
+751 
-764 ALANSILNSDLI
+764 
-776 KGMYD
+776 
-781 GGTGLLGWLTKA
+781 
-793 TELAGG
+793 
-799 LPVALSAITPFI
+799 
-811 NKLQMFKT
+811 
-819 VTNEDGG
+819 
-826 KGILTVFGANKLAL
+826 
-840 DNDIKLLG
+840 
-848 EYNDKIKKLGNS
+848 KKL
-860 KSDLSKKQII
+860 KSDLSSVKTDPIKVQAEVDKKQIQKDI
-870 WNDTIGKGTSRLR
+870 KSIGPVKIDTKVDGTEKLNDAVAGIDSIQRKAGTAIAFLTMLRQAFIRLEQAGKKMVSTAVELDKQGTDLRMVTGESYEDISRFIDNYNVLAKELGSTTTQVLNASSEWLRQGKSVQETQELIRQSMILSKVGAMDADTATKRLTSTMMGYGLAVSDVAGVVDRLTAVDMAAAVSADNIAEALSHTASSASLAGLSLDKIIAYLTVVQETTQKSASVVGESFKSIFARMGKVTNGDAVDDLGENISGVESTLRSLGIELRKSEDEFRNFDEILDEVGNKWATYSTVVQRQIATAFGGVYQSENFLALMNNYEKVAKYMDVSANAAGTAEKKFNAYQESVEAHYNTMIASAEALSKKTVPTELLNGLMDAGTAVMDFATSTNLLSTALTGLGTAFAVKELGVFGGKVKDAYTNISNLTTAFTIL
-883 EQIKI
+883 
-888 SDKAVVSTDNYSN
+888 DKAADVSLGVDEFNSLLAITKNLSTAQLKLVVSNKALTTQQRMAILTASGLSE
-901 AVSRS
+901 AE
-906 AKETVLL
+906 AKQTLTAMGLATAEGAT
-913 GVKSTA
+913 TA
-919 AAIGV
+919 ATFSLSGAFKALTAAIAA
-924 EVLNTALNMLIGFGV
+924 NPIGFLLVTLTTLVSVV
-939 GLAINA
+939 GTVKDKI
-945 IVSGISS
+945 
-952 LVNKTKEAKE
+952 KEARD

-967 GDAATENANTLYD
+967 GDAAASLSDEIID
-980 LTSSYIAMCKA
+980 LTGQYIDLCEA
-991 VDDGTGSQEDLND
+991 VKTDTSAKEDLLKTQND
-1004 IQSSLI
+1004 LI
-1010 EHLKEQGVVV
+1010 E
-1020 QGLSGDYQNLR
+1020 
-1031 DSVIGAAQAQI
+1031 
-1042 QTSISQA
+1042 
-1049 IRASDIKK
+1049 
-1057 EDAINKLDGYFNQRN
+1057 
-1072 MYSATGKEAGDAME
+1072 
-1086 YLKKLGF
+1086 KLG
-1093 TGIDNS
+1093 
-1099 GSRGGGTIFLPSVYR
+1099 
-1114 TNGGTEDIEFADL
+1114 IEKNRVQEL
-1127 MANYKYLESAMNAVR
+1127 VQ
-1142 EKFGKDN
+1142 
-1149 PLFTVLS
+1149 
-1156 DAFTEY
+1156 EY
-1162 QTAMKDAIK
+1162 GNLTDAIK
-1171 QIDSTNQLIVD
+1171 AASLEKLTQVERDLRGGLSAKKEALFDAAKANGIAKYSMNHIITSWNKQNADVNRKVLQALVDKGMISAGSYGSLGMELWLPTDGRFDPTTIEGIINSYERLGTMMDAVSDAAGSDNAVYKALYDAYNKCSGAIDDYRNSITSLND
-1182 NLLLTAQKTTQPQT
+1182 NLAQQYMLQGLIGKEVPA
-1196 LEEFTKFRQDLI
+1196 TK
-1208 DAVESSSDFDADGTY
+1208 EDFDAYRQSVIDAAVSSGQFIGTNEEIAASVDGVLKSQSRFSSFY
-1223 TAEKLVDTALQSAQQ
+1223 TDEMND
-1238 YQGFITQLEAS
+1238 AS
-1249 KSEGIAQVEK
+1249 GAAAQVEK

-1267 VKEMQAAYKVL
+1267 VKEMQTAYKVL

-1301 VNENYLDFLYE
+1301 ANENYLDFLYE

-1318 LNTDAWQ
+1318 LNTDAWR

-1346 QEQNSELEK
+1346 QEQNTELES
-1355 QNQTLSDNID
+1355 QNKTLSDNID
-1365 LYEEQRALGNDG
+1365 LYKEQRALGNDG

-1385 DTTNSVKENNDA
+1385 DATGSIQDNSDA
-1397 IETNNARIRENQG
+1397 IDANNARIRENQG

-1417 LYGSITGDMTAYSQA
+1417 LYGNITGDMTAYSQA

-1440 TTIDSVAA
+1440 TTIDSVAT

-1744 ADIVGGKNSGS
+1744 ADIVGGKNNGS

-1812 IYIAGDLAGAYE
+1812 IYIAGDLVGAYE

-1875 TASTI
+1875 TASAI

-1893 RKDTEELIDATE
+1893 RKDTEELIDTTE

-1912 DATETIEDLGY
+1912 AATETIEDLGY

-1981 QSRIDQ
+1981 QARIDQ

-2057 VWNAFYDT
+2057 VWNVFYDT

-2130 LLAVLKEGE
+2130 LLAVLQEGE
-2139 IVFTKEQL
+2139 VVFTHAQL
-2147 ISMIESAGSSVRGVI
+2147 VGMIENARNGIHGAL
-2162 ESAVQNMVR
+2162 ESIVQNLVG
-2171 SIPAVSNVV
+2171 STPAVSNVMN
-2180 KSITNDNSATDNSSE
+2180 SIANDNSSTDNSSE
-2195 VISPHIEINFT
+2195 VISPRIEINFS

-2219 SEQFADY
+2219 GDQFAD
-2226 TIGQINEVFRRKG
+2226 IALGKLNEAFRRKG
-2239 IINNRRS
+2239 IINNHSARF
-2246 RLRPG
+2246 RPG